1 MTELFYSEVQRIKEI
16 AKCFNIKSGEIV
28 YVTAINSGR
37 INRTYKIVVDI
48 GHDTFS
54 YLLQRINTVAFKNP
68 QVLMDNIIAI
78 TTHLSTKGVNTL
90 KFVRNAIDG
99 SYIFSNQTESGV
111 EHWRMYEFIH
121 SEVYNTITNPGDMT
135 ILGNVLGSFILGLS
149 DFDSN
154 RLVPAIPDF
163 HNTRKRYIKLLQTT
177 VKDRMSEDSRSRNER
192 VDKWINFVETYQF
205 LSEKILVLLESGKIP
220 IRCTHNDPK
229 LNNVLID
236 RKTRQGIAMIDLDTV
251 MPGSVLYDIG
261 DALRYGANTASE
273 EEKDI
278 KKVSFDLELFEA
290 FIIGLAEELKDILTR
305 TEIEN
310 ISISVAVMAYE
321 LGIRFLSDY
330 IDGNKYF
337 KVDYDMQNLERAEV
351 QFALVEDVLSKRE
364 KMDQIVKKYFKN

>member
-16 AKCFNIKSGEIV
+16 AKSFNIKSGEIV

-48 GHDTFS
+48 GYDTFS
-54 YLLQRINTVAFKNP
+54 YLLQRINTVAFNNP
-68 QVLMDNIIAI
+68 QVLMNNIIAV
-78 TTHLSTKGVNTL
+78 TNHLSNKGVNTL
-90 KFVRNAIDG
+90 KFVRNTSDG

-135 ILGNVLGSFILGLS
+135 ILGNVLGNFILGLS

-177 VKDRMSEDSRSRNER
+177 VKDRMTENSRSRNER
-192 VDKWINFVETYQF
+192 VDKWLNFAETYQF
-205 LSEKILVLLESGKIP
+205 LSEEILILLEAGKMP

-273 EEKDI
+273 EEKNI
-278 KKVSFDLELFEA
+278 KNVSFSLELFEA
-290 FIIGLAEELKDILTR
+290 FIIGLAEQLKNTLTR
-305 TEIEN
+305 SEVEN

-321 LGIRFLSDY
+321 LGIRFLADH

-351 QFALVEDVLSKRE
+351 QFTLVEDVLSKKE
-364 KMDQIVKKYFKN
+364 TMNEIVKKYFES